1 LTAMAVELLVNFN
14 EFWSRLRGDIVRA
27 HASVF
32 VQTFAFEGDSVG
44 NQLAEAL
51 LSSPAPDKRVLAD
64 SFTRI
69 VLSDRFRY
77 SPANI
82 LDSELR
88 HEARETE
95 TMRRELESAGT
106 KIRFTNAYR
115 PTPRTLLSRNHKKL
129 IVIDDS
135 TAYIGGINFSEHNA
149 AWHDTMLRID
159 DAGAVAFLREDFLST
174 WNGGNRFAHGEFH
187 ELELLTLDGRDN
199 RRAFQRVLNLID
211 EAREAIF
218 VESPYITFPFYE
230 RLRVAAGRGVNVKVV
245 TPGQNNWSYFAN
257 YARLESARSKIDLRL
272 YRRGMS
278 HLKAMLI
285 DDEVLIAGSS
295 NFDYLSYRLYQE
307 IIGVFTN
314 PALISD
320 FRERVMLPDVANSTA
335 VDCQASAFDL
345 RWLNW
350 QNRLIDFAVTTLT

>member
-1 LTAMAVELLVNFN
+1 MSTELLVNFN
-14 EFWSRLRGDIVRA
+14 EFWSRLREDIGRA
-27 HASVF
+27 NESVF

-44 NQLAEAL
+44 KQLAEAL
-51 LSSPAPDKRVLAD
+51 LSSPARDKRVLAD

-77 SPANI
+77 SPANM
-82 LDSELR
+82 LDPELR
-88 HEARETE
+88 NEARETAA
-95 TMRRELESAGT
+95 MRRALESAGI

-115 PTPRTLLSRNHKKL
+115 PTARTLLSRNHKKL
-129 IVIDDS
+129 IIIDDS

-149 AWHDTMLRID
+149 TWHDMMLRID
-159 DAGAVAFLREDFLST
+159 GADSVAFLREDFLLT
-174 WNGGNRFAHGEFH
+174 WNGHDRFAHRQCNETEFF
-187 ELELLTLDGRDN
+187 TLDGRDN

-211 EAREAIF
+211 GAREAIF

-230 RLRVAAGRGVNVKVV
+230 RLRVAASRGVNVKVV

-257 YARLESARSKIDLRL
+257 YARLESARSEIDLRL
-272 YRRGMS
+272 YQRGMS

-285 DDEVLIAGSS
+285 DDDVLIAGSS

-314 PALISD
+314 QALISD
-320 FRERVMLPDVANSTA
+320 FRERVMLPDVANSIA
-335 VDCQASAFDL
+335 ADCHASAFGKHLLGFQIRVLDTAL
-345 RWLNW
+345 A
-350 QNRLIDFAVTTLT
+350 ILT

>member
-1 LTAMAVELLVNFN
+1 MSIELLVNFN
-14 EFWSRLRGDIVRA
+14 QFWSRLREDIARA
-27 HASVF
+27 QDSVF

-44 NQLAEAL
+44 KQLAEAL
-51 LSSPAPDKRVLAD
+51 LSSPARDKRVLAD

-77 SPANI
+77 SPANM
-82 LDSELR
+82 LDRELR
-88 HEARETE
+88 HEARETAA
-95 TMRRELESAGT
+95 MRCELESAGI
-106 KIRFTNAYR
+106 KIKFTNAYL

-129 IVIDDS
+129 IVIDEA

-149 AWHDTMLRID
+149 TWHDMMLRID
-159 DAGAVAFLREDFLST
+159 DADAVAFLRKDFLST
-174 WNGGNRFAHGEFH
+174 WSGSDRFAHGEFP
-187 ELELLTLDGRDN
+187 ELELCTLDGREN

-211 EAREAIF
+211 GARRSVF

-230 RLRVAAGRGVNVKVV
+230 RLRVAADRGVNVRVV

-257 YARLESARSKIDLRL
+257 YARRESARSKIDLRL
-272 YRRGMS
+272 YQGMS

-307 IIGVFTN
+307 IIGVFTD

-320 FRERVMLPDVANSTA
+320 FRQRVVLPDVANSVA

-345 RWLNW
+345 HWLNW